1 MLDDWLLTVVG
12 VTLVVIEPESGA
24 GFFDVT
30 ENLYLDWQYPTDG
43 DKTISIRITTDGAP
57 VVNTKVLPI
66 ISEEDDHLFSSDE
79 QLTAHEPTILG
90 YVRDGRNSFLDVH
103 RSAQD
108 RIINWL
114 DEHRI
119 TNSDGGRLTKD
130 AIVNIEEV
138 NNWSKYLAL
147 KIIFEGISNSVED
160 VFSQKSKTYGTLEIA
175 AKNKAQIRLDTD
187 GDGNEDAGAVDLRS
201 FTIRRK

>member
-1 MLDDWLLTVVG
+1 LIE
-12 VTLVVIEPESGA
+12 IEPEAGA

-30 ENLYLDWQYPTDG
+30 ANKYLDWQYSTEG
-43 DKTISIRITTDGAP
+43 DKVVSLRITTDAAP
-57 VVNTKVLPI
+57 VVVTKTLPI

-79 QLTAHEPTILG
+79 QLTAHEPMILG
-90 YVRDGRNSFLDVH
+90 YIREGRNSYLDIH

-119 TNSDGGRLTKD
+119 VSSSGARLTKE

-160 VFSQKSKTYGTLEIA
+160 VFSQKSKAYAEMEVS

-187 GDGNEDAGAVDLRS
+187 GDGEEDAGAVDLRS